1 MSLGRKVA
9 EARSEAEQMERI
21 QTIVFDGADQACR
34 ELAMEI
40 AELIRSRAKEGKRTV
55 LGLATGSTPVR
66 LYREMIRL
74 HREEGLSFATVTTFN
89 LDEYYP
95 LDREHRE
102 SYWRFMCEQL
112 FDHID
117 IPRDQV
123 HLPRGDI
130 DRSETFR
137 HCQEY
142 EEKIAAAGGID
153 LQILGIGRTG
163 HIGFNEPG
171 SGRDSRTRLVSLDS
185 VTRRDAA
192 RDFLGEANVPRY
204 AITMGVGTIL
214 EARRIVLLA
223 WGESKATALA
233 RAVEQAPSDAVPA
246 SFLQGHG
253 DCRFIIDRAAASA
266 LTRFRFPWKVGTVEW
281 TPEMTRKAVVWL
293 STETKTPILKLVDA
307 QYSEHSL
314 AELLTEQGPA
324 YVLNIRLF
332 NELQR
337 TITGWPGGKPNAD
350 DSSRP
355 ERALPYPKRVV
366 IFSPEPQDDVVCL
379 GGTLHRLVDQG
390 HQVEVYYLTSGNLA
404 VPDEE
409 ALFVTDLVLEMEKL
423 GGDAAANRFA
433 SRVREQLAAKGPYDS
448 DTPDIRRIKSLV
460 RRSEA
465 RAACRIC
472 GIGAEHVHFLD
483 LPFYEEGR
491 YRQFKIGERDIERIR
506 EVLQRVRPHQVYL
519 TGSQSD
525 PSSVAGV
532 SYEVIRRATI
542 GVMDDDWF
550 RDCHFWLYRGAG
562 LEWDAHEIEMAVPL
576 SPDELANKIKGI
588 YQHQS
593 QRSQT
598 PLADPSGHREF
609 WQQAEARN
617 EATARVYDGL
627 GLPEYA
633 AIEAF
638 RRWHPEAELK
648 REKKQS

>member
-1 MSLGRKVA
+1 MNRPQ
-9 EARSEAEQMERI
+9 EDRHARSEAEQLERI
-21 QTIVFDGADQACR
+21 PTVVYDQADDACR
-34 ELAMEI
+34 ELAAEI
-40 AELIRSRAKEGKRTV
+40 SELIRDRAATGKGTV

-66 LYREMIRL
+66 LYRELIRL
-74 HREEGLSFATVTTFN
+74 HREEGLSFRTVTTFN

-95 LDREHRE
+95 IEREHRE

-112 FDHID
+112 FDHVD
-117 IPRDQV
+117 IPGDQV
-123 HLPRGDI
+123 HVPRGDVE
-130 DRSETFR
+130 RTGTFQ
-137 HCQEY
+137 HCRDY
-142 EEKIAAAGGID
+142 EAAIADAGGID

-214 EARRIVLLA
+214 EARKIVLLA
-223 WGESKATALA
+223 WGESKSGAVA
-233 RAVEQAPSDAVPA
+233 RSVEQAPSDAVPA
-246 SFLQGHG
+246 SFLQNHPN
-253 DCRFIIDRAAASA
+253 CRFVIDRPAAAG
-266 LTRFRFPWKVGTVEW
+266 LTRFRYPWRVGAVDW
-281 TPEMTRKAVVWL
+281 TPEMTRRAVVWL
-293 STETKTPILKLVDA
+293 ATEMKTPILKLVDA
-307 QYSEHSL
+307 QYSEH
-314 AELLTEQGPA
+314 AMADLLTEQGPA
-324 YVLNIRLF
+324 YELNIRLF

-355 ERALPYPKRVV
+355 ERALPHPKRVL

-379 GGTLHRLVDQG
+379 GGTLHRLIDQG
-390 HQVEVYYLTSGNLA
+390 HIVQVYYLTSGNLA

-409 ALFVTDLVLEMEKL
+409 AHFATDLVLDMERESE
-423 GGDAAANRFA
+423 GEAGNRFA
-433 SRVREQLAAKGPYDS
+433 SLVREQLKAKGQFDS
-448 DTPDIRRIKSLV
+448 DTPEIRRIKSLV
-460 RRSEA
+460 RRGEA

-472 GIGAEHVHFLD
+472 GLGSEFVHFLD

-491 YRQFKIGERDIERIR
+491 YRQFRIGAADVEQVEA
-506 EVLQRVRPHQVYL
+506 VLRRVKPHQVYL

-532 SYEVIRRATI
+532 GYEIVRQAVANVS
-542 GVMDDDWF
+542 GDEWMA
-550 RDCHFWLYRGAG
+550 DCYFWLYRGPG

-598 PLADPSGHREF
+598 PLADPGGHREF

-617 EATARVYDGL
+617 EATAKVYDTL

-633 AIEAF
+633 ALEGF
-638 RRWHPEAELK
+638 RRWHPKVDTTGDNA
-648 REKKQS
+648 S

>member
-1 MSLGRKVA
+1 MNRERKGV
-9 EARSEAEQMERI
+9 EPRSESEQMERVP
-21 QTIVFDGADQACR
+21 TIVYGSADEACR
-34 ELAMEI
+34 ELAAEI
-40 AELIRSRAKEGKRTV
+40 SALIRRRSATGKGTV

-66 LYREMIRL
+66 LYRELIRL
-74 HREEGLSFATVTTFN
+74 HREEGLSFASVTTFN
-89 LDEYYP
+89 LDEYFP

-117 IPRDQV
+117 IPAEQV
-123 HLPRGDI
+123 NLPRGDI

-137 HCQEY
+137 HCLDY

-171 SGRDSRTRLVSLDS
+171 SSRDSRTRLVSLDS

-192 RDFLGEANVPRY
+192 RDFLGESNVPRY

-223 WGESKATALA
+223 WGESKAGAIV
-233 RAVEQAPSDAVPA
+233 RSVEQSPSDAVPA
-246 SFLQGHG
+246 SSLQGHG
-253 DCRFIIDRAAASA
+253 DCRFVIDRTAASG
-266 LTRFRFPWKVGTVEW
+266 LTRFRYPWRVGSVDW

-293 STETKTPILKLVDA
+293 ATETKTPILKLVDA
-307 QYSEHSL
+307 QYSEHAM

-324 YVLNIRLF
+324 YELNIRLF

-350 DSSRP
+350 DTSRP
-355 ERALPYPKRVV
+355 ERALPHPKRVV

-379 GGTLHRLVDQG
+379 GGTLHRLIDQG
-390 HQVEVYYLTSGNLA
+390 HQVQVYYLTSGNLA

-409 ALFVTDLVLEMEKL
+409 AHFATDLVLEMEKL
-423 GGDAAANRFA
+423 GGADSSNRFA
-433 SRVREQLAAKGPYDS
+433 ALVREQLSAKGQFDS
-448 DTPDIRRIKSLV
+448 DTAEIRRIKSLV
-460 RRSEA
+460 RRGEA

-472 GIGAEHVHFLD
+472 GLNPEFVHFLD
-483 LPFYEEGR
+483 LPFYEDGR
-491 YRQFKIGERDIERIR
+491 YRQFKINECDVA
-506 EVLQRVRPHQVYL
+506 EVQSVLRRVKPHQVYF

-532 SYEVIRRATI
+532 GHEVVRRAVC
-542 GVMDDDWF
+542 GLVDDDWF
-550 RDCHFWLYRGAG
+550 ADCHFWLYRGPG

-598 PLADPSGHREF
+598 PLADPGGHREF

-617 EATARVYDGL
+617 EATARVYDAL

-633 AIEAF
+633 ALEGF
-638 RRWHPEAELK
+638 RRWHPGLELK
-648 REKKQS
+648 GDLKS